1 MTAELKRL
9 ETKLETLIN
18 GRETAIGFLK
28 EYMDKHNHWEEEVED
43 YNKKISDLEKQIKE
57 LKEPCRCDITI
68 TPANFEDIGLKGC
81 ILTMKK
87 DGVSLSRDLL
97 GIEVRDLMDKLEST
111 IEED

>member
-1 MTAELKRL
+1 MTVNEVSRL

-57 LKEPCRCDITI
+57 LKE
-68 TPANFEDIGLKGC
+68 
-81 ILTMKK
+81 
-87 DGVSLSRDLL
+87 
-97 GIEVRDLMDKLEST
+97 
-111 IEED
+111 

>member
-1 MTAELKRL
+1 
-9 ETKLETLIN
+9 
-18 GRETAIGFLK
+18 
-28 EYMDKHNHWEEEVED
+28 MDK
-43 YNKKISDLEKQIKE
+43 
-57 LKEPCRCDITI
+57 KEPCRANITI
-68 TPANFEDIGLKGC
+68 TPANFEDIGVKGC